1 MASSKLP
8 SYWEQT
14 ELESSSKGSHECL
27 PAYSERTPTT
37 EQNSSDQSSCGK
49 WTSVKGAIWSYIKE
63 VTGSTPPNKLLIMS
77 ESLDSV
83 WAAGLPNNRATLALH
98 AAVVTEPEPAHTGN
112 GQGHFT
118 PKKPHSVATP
128 PLIALFFYPRSF
140 IEVVSNPSISV
151 NLYRPIPA
159 PRLNPSSDRRAC
171 YVAVAARSHLR
182 PTLSI
187 TITSARHVALSP
199 QEEITPLIL
208 ADMAPPYDELLA
220 RRRLGKTN
228 LSVKPGQVGTS
239 NATKPE
245 NLGLF
250 DSQQHPE
257 TYFLM
262 RRSKDG
268 FVSATGMFKIA
279 FPWAKAEEERL
290 EREYLKSREYTSLEE
305 VAGNV
310 WISPEFALELSEEY
324 QMKNWFELPMDDP
337 EPTPSQ
343 RRSRRSVSP
352 SKKST
357 SPRKARQPR
366 TAKEAPSTPSTTAAN
381 ENLQKALEV
390 TASNVDS
397 DIANG
402 VLESVEEVEI
412 VESTTTPKK
421 PAASP
426 EKKGRKSKKEK
437 AEDEKEEK
445 KEKKED
451 KKTEKK
457 KKEVKDKEVGKEAA
471 EEPTTTI
478 SLELPT
484 SLLPEG
490 PSAADTEEML
500 AKAKKIVKEAVSHPA
515 NVDAEAAKASN
526 KRKPEDDDEETAAEA
541 ASRVKKAKVLEEKLK
556 RERVRNRALL
566 GVSAAFAIAA
576 SIPYFF

>member
-1 MASSKLP
+1 
-8 SYWEQT
+8 
-14 ELESSSKGSHECL
+14 
-27 PAYSERTPTT
+27 
-37 EQNSSDQSSCGK
+37 
-49 WTSVKGAIWSYIKE
+49 
-63 VTGSTPPNKLLIMS
+63 MS
-77 ESLDSV
+77 RSL
-83 WAAGLPNNRATLALH
+83 
-98 AAVVTEPEPAHTGN
+98 
-112 GQGHFT
+112 
-118 PKKPHSVATP
+118 PKK
-128 PLIALFFYPRSF
+128 
-140 IEVVSNPSISV
+140 N
-151 NLYRPIPA
+151 N
-159 PRLNPSSDRRAC
+159 
-171 YVAVAARSHLR
+171 
-182 PTLSI
+182 
-187 TITSARHVALSP
+187 
-199 QEEITPLIL
+199 PLIL

-250 DSQQHPE
+250 EYAHLRAPLPKDLKGSEIFPSHSSQQHPE

-324 QMKNWFELPMDDP
+324 QMKNWVRALLDPTDIFELPMDDP